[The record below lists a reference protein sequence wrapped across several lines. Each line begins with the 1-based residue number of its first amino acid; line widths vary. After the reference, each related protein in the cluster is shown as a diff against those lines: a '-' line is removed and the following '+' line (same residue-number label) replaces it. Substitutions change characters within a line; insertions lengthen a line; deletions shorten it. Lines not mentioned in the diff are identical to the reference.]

1 MPDFLSVPLPGRET
15 YPEAP
20 AIRDHPGP
28 EKNRTVFFP
37 PCETVHSV
45 GDLLK
50 ELFCEKGGN
59 IPSAEKIAAFM
70 VSGMP
75 RQTDNH

>member
-1 MPDFLSVPLPGRET
+1 MPDFLSDPVPGAET
-15 YPEAP
+15 YPEDP
-20 AIRDHPGP
+20 SIRDHPGP
-28 EKNRTVFFP
+28 VKNSTALFP
-37 PCETVHSV
+37 PFETVHSV

-70 VSGMP
+70 ASGTL